1 MDKLQIIKFLFPRTY
16 HSIWTEGY
24 RTGTRAI
31 RMLDK
36 KLKDITDEINRQD
49 QNIR

>member
-49 QNIR
+49 QDTR